1 MSTASVTG
9 SSQGA
14 RTSAGAAD
22 GRSGASGDRDAI
34 RAAAIATERSRSRRA
49 ARRGA
54 INGWVTT
61 LVVSLALL
69 VLWEVAADLWL
80 TRLGVIASPSAI
92 VQSLIADAG
101 LYWSNFTATAWVA
114 IRGWFW
120 GNLLAVL
127 VAIVFVQVPAFESL
141 FLRLALTLFCLPLVA
156 VNPLLQLTFDPD
168 TAKVVLTSL
177 AVFFTTLVGTMLGL
191 RSADGGPLTMVT
203 AWGGGG
209 LSKLRFVRF
218 PSGIPAILTGL
229 QIGAAAAALGA
240 IFGEFIGAKSGLG
253 VLLINGLMGLNLPRV
268 WSVAVLVTLMAAV
281 PYGLFGLLRRW
292 LTPWSA
298 SISNAQAATASP
310 RGSAFSRF
318 ATAVAWTIGSIVVI
332 LLAWWAYLIV
342 FDMSPFVGKSPVDV
356 FQYLFVSEEAAANRA
371 VLVEALGVTLV
382 HAGTGYIAGL
392 VVGIAMAVAFVTV
405 PVVERV
411 LTPLAV
417 ALRSVP
423 IIVLIPVLILAL
435 GRGLGGVV
443 AITAIVT
450 FFPTLANV
458 QGGLKRVPSDAFTL
472 MRSYDSSI
480 WSNLW
485 RVQLPY
491 TLPAI
496 FASARI
502 AAPTAVLAATLAE
515 WLATGD
521 GLGHTIVTSRSHS
534 DYTQLWA
541 AAALLTAVSLV
552 FYSLVSWAERV
563 VLRRFAPSQV
573 G

>member
-1 MSTASVTG
+1 MGAASV
-9 SSQGA
+9 SVRSVEA
-14 RTSAGAAD
+14 DPSAD
-22 GRSGASGDRDAI
+22 
-34 RAAAIATERSRSRRA
+34 AAAERRAVLEGERSRRA
-49 ARRGA
+49 ARRTALG
-54 INGWVTT
+54 GWMTT
-61 LVVSLALL
+61 LLVSVALL

-80 TRLGVIASPSAI
+80 TDRGVLASPSAI
-92 VQSLIADAG
+92 VQSLISDAG
-101 LYWSNFTATAWVA
+101 LYASSFTTTAWVA
-114 IRGWFW
+114 VRGWFW
-120 GNLLAVL
+120 GNLFAVL
-127 VAIVFVQVPAFESL
+127 AAVIFVQLPIFESL

-156 VNPLLQLTFDPD
+156 VNPLLQLTFEPD
-168 TAKVVLTSL
+168 TARVVLAALS
-177 AVFFTTLVGTMLGL
+177 VFFTTLVGTLLGL

-240 IFGEFIGAKSGLG
+240 IFGEFIGSTAGLG
-253 VLLINGLMGLNLPRV
+253 VLLINGLMSLNLARV

-292 LTPWSA
+292 LAPWSG
-298 SISNAQAATASP
+298 SISTAAVPTTERTGPRWRRLVVATAQVL
-310 RGSAFSRF
+310 GSL
-318 ATAVAWTIGSIVVI
+318 VVI

-342 FDMSPFVGKSPVDV
+342 FRVSPFVGKSPVVVAD
-356 FQYLFVSEEAAANRA
+356 YLFSSPEAAAHRA
-371 VLVEALGVTLV
+371 DILEALGVTLV
-382 HAGTGYIAGL
+382 HAGTGYVAGL
-392 VVGIAMAVAFVTV
+392 VIGIVMAVAFVTF
-405 PVVERV
+405 PIVERV
-411 LTPLAV
+411 LTPLAI
-417 ALRSVP
+417 ALRSIP

-450 FFPTLANV
+450 FFPTLANT
-458 QGGLKRVPSDAFTL
+458 QGGLQRVPSDALTL
-472 MRSYDSSI
+472 MRSYDSSA
-480 WSNLW
+480 WSTLW
-485 RVQLPY
+485 RIQLPF

-521 GLGHTIVTSRSHS
+521 GLGHAIVTARAHS

-541 AAALLTAVSLV
+541 CAAVLTAVSLL
-552 FYSLVSWAERV
+552 FYSLVSAAERV
-563 VLRRFAPSQV
+563 VLNRFAPAHV
-573 G
+573 R

>member
-1 MSTASVTG
+1 MSTGG
-9 SSQGA
+9 SLSTA
-14 RTSAGAAD
+14 TDTAAETAAD
-22 GRSGASGDRDAI
+22 TAAA
-34 RAAAIATERSRSRRA
+34 RAAGAIATERARSRRD

-54 INGWVTT
+54 LNGWVVTA
-61 LVVSLALL
+61 LVSLALV
-69 VLWEVAADLWL
+69 VLWEIAAELWL
-80 TRLGVIASPSAI
+80 TRLGVLASPTAI
-92 VQSLIADAG
+92 IQSLVADWPVYLNAF
-101 LYWSNFTATAWVA
+101 SATAWVA
-114 IRGWFW
+114 VRGWFF
-120 GNLLAVL
+120 GNLAAVVVAVL
-127 VAIVFVQVPAFESL
+127 FVQLPALESL

-168 TAKVVLTSL
+168 TAKVVLAALS
-177 AVFFTTLVGTMLGL
+177 VFFTTLVGTMLGL

-203 AWGGGG
+203 AWGGRS
-209 LSKLRFVRF
+209 LSALRFVRF

-229 QIGAAAAALGA
+229 QIGAAAAVLGA

-253 VLLINGLMGLNLPRV
+253 VLLINGLMSLELGRV
-268 WSVAVLVTLMAAV
+268 WSVAVIATVMAAV
-281 PYGLFGLLRRW
+281 PYGIFGLLRRW

-298 SISNAQAATASP
+298 SISTAQLASP
-310 RGSAFSRF
+310 ARRGPLAARLLR
-318 ATAVAWTIGSIVVI
+318 TVAWTVGSILVI
-332 LLAWWAYLIV
+332 LAAWWAYLIV
-342 FDMSPFVGKSPVDV
+342 FDMSPFVGKTPLDV
-356 FQYLFVSEEAAANRA
+356 FAYLFTADDAAENRA
-371 VLVEALGVTLV
+371 VMLKALGETLV
-382 HAGTGYIAGL
+382 HAGVGYVAGL
-392 VVGIAMAVAFVTV
+392 VIGIAMAVAFVTF

-450 FFPTLANV
+450 FFPTLANT
-458 QGGLKRVPSDAFTL
+458 QSGLRRVPSDAFTL
-472 MRSYDSSI
+472 MRSYDASV

-485 RVQLPY
+485 RLQLPY
-491 TLPAI
+491 TLPSI

-521 GLGHTIVTSRSHS
+521 GLGHEIVASRAHS
-534 DYTQLWA
+534 DYTGLWA
-541 AAALLTAVSLV
+541 AAAILTAVSLI
-552 FYSLVSWAERV
+552 FYSLVSWAERA
-563 VLRRFAPSQV
+563 VLVKYSPSQL